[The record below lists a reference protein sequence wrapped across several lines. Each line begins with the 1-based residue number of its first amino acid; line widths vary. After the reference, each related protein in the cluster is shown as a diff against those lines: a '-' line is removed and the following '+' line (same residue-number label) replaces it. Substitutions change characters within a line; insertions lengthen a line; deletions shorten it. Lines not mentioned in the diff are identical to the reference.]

1 MKKTKVSII
10 TVSLMLG
17 GLTFGASQFA
27 IADSGPVDG
36 CPTNS
41 ASKPFPERFSNTNSD
56 YRKWNGDPAPT
67 EPSWRK
73 DVQEPPLTSPPFPI
87 TTWPIGETETIGY
100 DNQYYG
106 ALMDTLYCG
115 PNGKA
120 WKDSRVTVY
129 GWIAPSFNIS

>member
-41 ASKPFPERFSNTNSD
+41 ASKPFTERFSNTYSD
-56 YRKWNGDPAPT
+56 YLKWNGDPAPT
-67 EPSWRK
+67 EIKRAEKNANVQKRALKSFQRRAKSLIFAPGKPSKFPRNE
-73 DVQEPPLTSPPFPI
+73 QNQQLEPEKASAARIPSAFRPIDRPPRMP
-87 TTWPIGETETIGY
+87 E
-100 DNQYYG
+100 
-106 ALMDTLYCG
+106 
-115 PNGKA
+115 
-120 WKDSRVTVY
+120 
-129 GWIAPSFNIS
+129 